1 MAEPF
6 IDESLIISATKKLL
20 KKAHLTSESLSE
32 DVFFV
37 FITRKGYW
45 VFREAIKDSDASDN
59 FKDFFRIN
67 SGDITAADD
76 NVSSVC
82 ELSRNYCTDR
92 YIFKQTSFEFLRG
105 RKKIVLFDDSITD
118 GYNLLRHYVE
128 ISKRLSKIYV
138 NDEKPQIIPMVLAV
152 NTEFLDNGLAL
163 SEDTMKSDILK
174 SYKREELLKAIES
187 IKSNLIYEYLLSPE
201 DIARLCIE
209 ETKMFQKHL
218 SPLVMDL
225 PIYDSIKSA
234 DEDDGHERTVS
245 PIHLST
251 EEFERLCAFDNKWE
265 YIKNSY
271 SIQGQEI
278 CCDYF
283 IYNDYFLNQR
293 FGKFFMNFVVKIKYN
308 KTDAGIDAVFIP
320 FAMVKSCSFLD
331 MWRCFNNLFCGT
343 SYYNEIIRYLDE
355 KAKNPTAGEA
365 NCDYEDILKDKD
377 KYGIDDNLYRGAYRA
392 IISSISMHLMRV
404 FSQRLKAIANID
416 VKYNKKHFLES
427 NSHVYVRSVYE
438 SVYGSKGDRTISDY
452 AEIISKI
459 RLSNSP
465 LSSSALNIGD
475 NLIKATY
482 ENVEY
487 EIRDLVVQRKN
498 KGQILLI
505 EDMEDAIVKKFS
517 FETLTQKDRYLTRT
531 IILLLELSC
540 IGNEVHI
547 DSDKKMILRSFRH
560 GENCENLMPVGIKWI
575 FPYIFALYYYKNDE
589 FFCKNISDFSE
600 WLYNEFDIN
609 GYFETHVSQ
618 DEFAYILK
626 YFKSIAPKRLNRQIQ
641 NKLHYLDDY
650 REGGEQ
656 SPLKYFMER
665 AFSKTT
671 MWSEAICER

>member
-6 IDESLIISATKKLL
+6 IDESMIISATKKLL
-20 KKAHLTSESLSE
+20 KKAHLTSESLSK

-45 VFREAIKDSDASDN
+45 VFREAIKGSDVSDN
-59 FKDFFRIN
+59 FKDIFRIN
-67 SGDITAADD
+67 TDDLTTADE
-76 NVSSVC
+76 NVSSMC

-118 GYNLLRHYVE
+118 GYNLLRHYAE
-128 ISKRLSKIYV
+128 INKRLGEIYV
-138 NDEKPQIIPMVLAV
+138 EEEKPRIIPMVLAA
-152 NTEFLDNGLAL
+152 NTEFLGNGLNL
-163 SEDTMKSDILK
+163 SEKDLESDIFK
-174 SYKREELLKAIES
+174 SYNLYELRKAIEN
-187 IKSNLIYEYLLSPE
+187 IKRDIIYEYLLSPE

-209 ETKMFQKHL
+209 ETKIFQKHL

-225 PIYDSIKSA
+225 PIYDSVKN
-234 DEDDGHERTVS
+234 DDKDNNPEKTVS

-251 EEFERLCAFDNKWE
+251 EEFERLCAFDNRWE
-265 YIKNSY
+265 YIKNPY
-271 SIQGQEI
+271 NVQGQEI

-283 IYNDYFLNQR
+283 IYNDYFLSQR
-293 FGKFFMNFVVKIKYN
+293 FEKFFMNFVVKIKYN
-308 KTDAGIDAVFIP
+308 ITDAGVDAVFIP
-320 FAMVKSCSFLD
+320 FAMVKSCSFSD
-331 MWRCFNNLFCGT
+331 MWRCFSKLFYGT
-343 SYYNEIIRYLDE
+343 SYYNEITSYLDK
-355 KAKNPTAGEA
+355 KAEGGNVGEA
-365 NCDYEDILKDKD
+365 AVYYEDILNNKE

-404 FSQRLKAIANID
+404 FSQRLKAIADID
-416 VKYNKKHFLES
+416 VEYNKKHFLES

-487 EIRDLVVQRKN
+487 EIRDLIVQRKN

-505 EDMEDAIVKKFS
+505 EDMEDAIVGKFS
-517 FETLTQKDRYLTRT
+517 FETQTQKDRYLTRT

-547 DSDKKMILRSFRH
+547 DSDKKIILRSFRH

-589 FFCKNISDFSE
+589 FFCKNFSDFSE

-618 DEFAYILK
+618 DEFEYIMT
-626 YFKSIAPKRLNRQIQ
+626 YFKGIDPKRLNRQIQ

-650 REGGEQ
+650 REDNEQ
-656 SPLKYFMER
+656 SPIKYFMER

-671 MWSEAICER
+671 TWSEAVCGR